1 MTCKINTLKKFLF
14 VLFITCFF
22 NNSYSFEN
30 RIVLKIDNEIIT
42 EFDIHNEMNYLK
54 ALNRNLS
61 NLEKNKI
68 YEISKNSLIREKIK
82 ELEISKLQ
90 KTKIK
95 KEYLEEIIKK
105 IYVNIGLE
113 NKEEFIKYIQNFN
126 IDIND
131 IEKKLYIEALWNQ
144 IIYQK
149 FYSNLKID
157 EKKIRQEIES
167 NKENINSF
175 LLYEIVFRADKS
187 SEMESL
193 FSKIQKS
200 IEENG
205 FENTA
210 SIYSTSDTSK
220 VGGKLGW
227 IDENTMSKKIQLE
240 ISKLEKNQY
249 TKPILIPGGFIILF
263 VKNKKK
269 IEKKIDLEK
278 EVALKIAKIKNQQL
292 NQYSNIYFS
301 KIKKDILINE
311 K

>member
-1 MTCKINTLKKFLF
+1 ML
-14 VLFITCFF
+14 F

-149 FYSNLKID
+149 FYSNL
-157 EKKIRQEIES
+157 
-167 NKENINSF
+167 N
-175 LLYEIVFRADKS
+175 
-187 SEMESL
+187 
-193 FSKIQKS
+193 
-200 IEENG
+200 
-205 FENTA
+205 
-210 SIYSTSDTSK
+210 
-220 VGGKLGW
+220 
-227 IDENTMSKKIQLE
+227 
-240 ISKLEKNQY
+240 
-249 TKPILIPGGFIILF
+249 
-263 VKNKKK
+263 
-269 IEKKIDLEK
+269 
-278 EVALKIAKIKNQQL
+278 
-292 NQYSNIYFS
+292 
-301 KIKKDILINE
+301 
-311 K
+311 

>member
-1 MTCKINTLKKFLF
+1 MTCKINTLKILF

-131 IEKKLYIEALWNQ
+131 IEKNFILKLYGI
-144 IIYQK
+144 
-149 FYSNLKID
+149 
-157 EKKIRQEIES
+157 
-167 NKENINSF
+167 
-175 LLYEIVFRADKS
+175 
-187 SEMESL
+187 
-193 FSKIQKS
+193 
-200 IEENG
+200 
-205 FENTA
+205 
-210 SIYSTSDTSK
+210 
-220 VGGKLGW
+220 KL
-227 IDENTMSKKIQLE
+227 
-240 ISKLEKNQY
+240 Y
-249 TKPILIPGGFIILF
+249 TKNFIQI
-263 VKNKKK
+263 
-269 IEKKIDLEK
+269 
-278 EVALKIAKIKNQQL
+278 
-292 NQYSNIYFS
+292 
-301 KIKKDILINE
+301 
-311 K
+311 